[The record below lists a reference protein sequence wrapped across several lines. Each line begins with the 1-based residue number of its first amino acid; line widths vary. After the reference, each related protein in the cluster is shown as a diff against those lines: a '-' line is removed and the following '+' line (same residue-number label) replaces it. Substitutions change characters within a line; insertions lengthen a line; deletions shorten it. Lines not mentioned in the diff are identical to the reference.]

1 MGKTFRPKQLVEKVR
16 KHKQVFS
23 RITNFFAIWKM
34 KILICTVLVFLVL
47 ADAFS
52 VAKKHHKKKAAQAED
67 PEGPAPA
74 IAEPLPLTFGGVVP
88 VEVDLT
94 QLMSRIN
101 EHIQALD
108 SKLDSSVSS
117 LESSISSTR
126 ENLESSISA
135 LESTVSSN
143 KESVDSSISSHES
156 SISSVESR
164 VSSLESSLNDMDSK
178 LEGASYCEIGH
189 VGCES
194 GCGGSD
200 PDNDRTQQTNT
211 YPVTFKRPFPAT
223 PTVTIALNDIYMR
236 APGESDWYGWTLN
249 ARDITTSGFTAEHV
263 LDDREISKF
272 WGMWVAC
279 APIA

>member
-67 PEGPAPA
+67 PEGSAPA

-126 ENLESSISA
+126 ESLE
-135 LESTVSSN
+135 
-143 KESVDSSISSHES
+143 SSISSHES

-200 PDNDRTQQTNT
+200 PDNDRTQQT
-211 YPVTFKRPFPAT
+211 
-223 PTVTIALNDIYMR
+223 
-236 APGESDWYGWTLN
+236 
-249 ARDITTSGFTAEHV
+249 
-263 LDDREISKF
+263 
-272 WGMWVAC
+272 
-279 APIA
+279 